1 MLQSKKDRAK
11 GEAAHSSV
19 GSIQKQFFRSQL
31 VLIITLALILGLA
44 GSLINLHFET
54 EKRDQNLR
62 NVAETIAQSPLLLN
76 IQEEEISTDE
86 ALGEYLDSL
95 KTTLGDIDVIS
106 IVNKNKVRV
115 YHSNPSLIGV
125 PYEGTLPTFTYGEDS
140 DYHTAPPVQ
149 FFFTKSRIPEIRNTI
164 PAIVIAHSKVS
175 ERKITRRTPMMM

>member
-1 MLQSKKDRAK
+1 M
-11 GEAAHSSV
+11 G
-19 GSIQKQFFRSQL
+19 F
-31 VLIITLALILGLA
+31 A

-62 NVAETIAQSPLLLN
+62 NVAETIAQSPLLIN
-76 IQEEEISTDE
+76 IQEEEVSTDE

-140 DYHTAPPVQ
+140 DYHNVAGASDTNCDFKHDSLPLSIY
-149 FFFTKSRIPEIRNTI
+149 FF
-164 PAIVIAHSKVS
+164 
-175 ERKITRRTPMMM
+175 